1 MYNRQKVDNYKL
13 HKAWNIHLHKLLMA
27 KAQQFHIDLDKR
39 SASSTT
45 LAIILIFY
53 LLISKSGLNLNTGG
67 EKTHTLRQ
75 LEGCHKLL
83 NLKPIWCMQFQTR
96 QFFILSIK
104 FHKCQG
110 MASIGE
116 RRDNS
121 TILSHYYGKEKKK
134 LHKIYREK
142 KKEKFGDD
150 QTGPVYWAIQFVVL
164 WKGST
169 DANAL
174 LSPLRHLTQWLAWIF
189 TKIIRNLTD
198 LII

>member
-1 MYNRQKVDNYKL
+1 MYNRQKVDNYEL

-116 RRDNS
+116 IRDNS
-121 TILSHYYGKEKKK
+121 TILSHYYSKEKKNYTK
-134 LHKIYREK
+134 YIEK
-142 KKEKFGDD
+142 KKRKSLAMTKQD
-150 QTGPVYWAIQFVVL
+150 QYIEL
-164 WKGST
+164 Y
-169 DANAL
+169 NL
-174 LSPLRHLTQWLAWIF
+174 LSYEKDPQMPMLCFLHWDIWL
-189 TKIIRNLTD
+189 ND
-198 LII
+198 LLEYSQKSLEI